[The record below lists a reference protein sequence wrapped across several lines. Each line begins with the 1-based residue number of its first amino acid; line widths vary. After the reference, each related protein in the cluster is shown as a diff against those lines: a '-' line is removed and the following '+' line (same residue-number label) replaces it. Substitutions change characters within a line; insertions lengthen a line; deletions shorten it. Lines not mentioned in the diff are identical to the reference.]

1 MFQKTQ
7 YDMEYAKKNIRR
19 KFIPFNLTKPEDQ
32 LLLAWLDSQENVS
45 AYIKDLIRKDMENK
59 SDS

>member
-1 MFQKTQ
+1 MFQKAQ
-7 YDMEYAKKNIRR
+7 YDIEYAKKNIRR

-32 LLLAWLDSQENVS
+32 RLIAWLDSQENVS